1 MHFNK
6 NATTEINHHRWIKDY
21 WFKISSPRTQRTKK
35 IVQNHNHIKSFTMLD
50 SDFSIIF
57 MGCKQLIKFFFL
69 WYTCALSLFNIFATL
84 LREHLDPSMPW
95 WRCFECRP
103 HKVVKDNNTKRL
115 KRFKGNLEA
124 AQVSIFFFSWISINL
139 IFRLIIWFDWS

>member
-1 MHFNK
+1 M
-6 NATTEINHHRWIKDY
+6 R
-21 WFKISSPRTQRTKK
+21 
-35 IVQNHNHIKSFTMLD
+35 NHNHIKSFTMLD

-124 AQVSIFFFSWISINL
+124 AQVSIFFFFLNL
-139 IFRLIIWFDWS
+139 YKPYLPFNYLIWLELIVWWHIIKNLSYSFHKYYSFDNAVMQLYE